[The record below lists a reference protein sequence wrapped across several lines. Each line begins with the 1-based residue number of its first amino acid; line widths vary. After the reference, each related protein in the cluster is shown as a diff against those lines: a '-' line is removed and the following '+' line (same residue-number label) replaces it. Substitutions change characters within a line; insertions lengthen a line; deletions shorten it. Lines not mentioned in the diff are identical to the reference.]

1 MPEFKDISSSDLTYI
16 TEQNKLY
23 SSKIQVGYNKY
34 TTLQDVANL
43 AYYGSGRAL
52 SSYKN
57 NYYNLSNV
65 GNTSGLPDLSED
77 ILEFNNI
84 YGITGTLPK
93 NITSVNVKIDASAKS
108 GMVETYADRKMPIL
122 IIIPIDGSSTI
133 ASQLNFVP
141 VRYENSN
148 SRVTI
153 YRQYNGLIN
162 PGITGSGTLVISIS
176 QSQIFTY
183 NDKNKPSIKG
193 NLNLLVTYTWLELV
207 SYYPQ

>member
-23 SSKIQVGYNKY
+23 SSKIQVGYNQY

-52 SSYKN
+52 SSCKN
-57 NYYNLSNV
+57 NYYNLSDI
-65 GNTSGLPDLSED
+65 GNISGLPDLSKD

-84 YGITGTLPK
+84 YGIAGILPES
-93 NITSVNVKIDASAKS
+93 ITSVNIQIDASAKS
-108 GMVETYADRKMPIL
+108 GMAETYADKKMPIL
-122 IIIPIDGSSTI
+122 ITIPINGLSTI

-141 VRYENSN
+141 VGYENSN

-183 NDKNKPSIKG
+183 NNGNKPSG
-193 NLNLLVTYTWLELV
+193 DLNLLVTYTWLELV
-207 SYYPQ
+207 SYYHQ